1 MPKLERSPEPYLYEA
16 YGIYLLENKHKL
28 IRQMKKQYQPS
39 VHGHRPWHASY
50 LVMDYLQHRP
60 IPTRSRVIEVG
71 SGWGPLSVFCA
82 SRFSGKVTALDIDKD
97 VFPYLDVLAELNNVE
112 VAKMVKSFKK
122 LSTDELGEFDIVVGS
137 DICFWDELVKPLAKL
152 VDRAFDAGV
161 KRVIFADP
169 GRPTFYEMCDLC
181 NGKHKVSLAEW
192 YSVEPERFE
201 GEVVEMRPA

>member
-1 MPKLERSPEPYLYEA
+1 MALQLSGDGLSPAQADSDPFPCDRSGQWL
-16 YGIYLLENKHKL
+16 GT
-28 IRQMKKQYQPS
+28 
-39 VHGHRPWHASY
+39 V
-50 LVMDYLQHRP
+50 
-60 IPTRSRVIEVG
+60 VG
-71 SGWGPLSVFCA
+71 VLRA
-82 SRFSGKVTALDIDKD
+82 SRFTARVTALDIDKD

-122 LSTDELGEFDIVVGS
+122 LSTAELGEFDIVVGS

-192 YSVEPERFE
+192 YAVEPERFE
-201 GEVVEMRPA
+201 GEVVEMRPS